1 MPGNLFGL
9 EERQI
14 HGLSDLEARFR
25 LLASRGLSAPVNEDL
40 ILGLFEGDILRAT
53 GSLVG
58 ESLQGIAVDRELE
71 GSGGAAAIVSSLIKA
86 GMELG
91 RKHFFLFTKPHE
103 ARIFADLG
111 FSPVASV
118 APGASAARPWEGQGV
133 ALLEWGEGSVDGWVR
148 QRATA
153 DCKAA
158 GFARARVGGV
168 VVNCNPFTLGH
179 RALIEYAASQV
190 DRLYVF
196 VVQEDRSLFPFDV
209 RIKLVREGTS
219 DLANVRVME
228 GGPYIISQVT
238 FPTYFLKPDKGGE
251 VAILLHAS
259 LDLAIF
265 RARIAPGFGIGK
277 RFVGTEPYCAT
288 TSAYNRLMK
297 EILTS
302 PEGEGPALAL
312 EEIPRFEKGGAPV
325 SASVVRALIREG
337 SLDKVAELVPAAT
350 FDWLNSDAA
359 ASVLERIRASDSR
372 H

>member
-14 HGLSDLEARFR
+14 RSASDLAARSR
-25 LLASRGLSAPVNEDL
+25 LLASRGLSEPGNEDR
-40 ILGLFEGDILRAT
+40 ILGLFEGDVLRAT

-86 GMELG
+86 GMESG

-118 APGASAARPWEGQGV
+118 FRRGDDLGV
-133 ALLEWGEGSVDGWVR
+133 ALLEWGEGSVDEWIKGISS
-148 QRATA
+148 QDHGET
-153 DCKAA
+153 
-158 GFARARVGGV
+158 GFGRDRTGGV

-179 RALIEYAASQV
+179 RALIDYAAAKV

-209 RIKLVREGTS
+209 RIRLVREGTS
-219 DLANVRVME
+219 DLANVRVVP
-228 GGPYIISQVT
+228 GGPYIISQAT

-251 VAILLHAS
+251 SATRLHAS

-297 EILTS
+297 EVLVS
-302 PEGEGPALAL
+302 PEGEGPVLAL
-312 EEIPRFEKGGAPV
+312 EEILRFEKGGVPV
-325 SASVVRALIREG
+325 SASAVRALIREG
-337 SLDKVAELVPAAT
+337 SLDKVAELVPAST
-350 FDWLNSDAA
+350 FNWLKSEAA
-359 ASVLERIRASDSR
+359 APVLGRIRESDSR